1 MLSACAGLTRVP
13 ARDDASVN
21 ERRSMRPTPSGEVPD
36 GEDHPDPR
44 HQAEKHFVERQAVD
58 VRVVA
63 LLTRLRGNGPVFI
76 DE

>member
-1 MLSACAGLTRVP
+1 
-13 ARDDASVN
+13 
-21 ERRSMRPTPSGEVPD
+21 MRPTPSGEVPD